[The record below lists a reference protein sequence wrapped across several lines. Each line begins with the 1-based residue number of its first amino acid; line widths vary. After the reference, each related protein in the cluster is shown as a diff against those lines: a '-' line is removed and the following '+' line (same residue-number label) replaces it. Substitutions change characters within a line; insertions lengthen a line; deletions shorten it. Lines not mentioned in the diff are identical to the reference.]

1 MIKIYYLNIIINMR
15 KEYEK
20 RIKRKKNINLS
31 KSSQPGK
38 TEKNYVTIWMKLLL
52 YTEKKSRNVTE
63 IIAYLNYMYWKSL
76 FSNFTFSLYNFA
88 KTSQTDIIVALFSS
102 SFGGYLENN
111 SVLFSS
117 AFVREKSIPLSF
129 LSTVGYRRIY
139 VCRFS
144 ALGCC
149 SLQLQRTPQV
159 SGKVCCRTMVSVG
172 R

>member
-63 IIAYLNYMYWKSL
+63 IIAYLNYMYWKLCSQILHFPYTTSL
-76 FSNFTFSLYNFA
+76 KHRKQILSLHCFLHLLVDIWKTTVSFFQAHLFAKNPSLYP
-88 KTSQTDIIVALFSS
+88 SWVPWDIAGYTYVVLVRWDAVVCSCSELRKSPGKFVAGQWS
-102 SFGGYLENN
+102 
-111 SVLFSS
+111 
-117 AFVREKSIPLSF
+117 P
-129 LSTVGYRRIY
+129 
-139 VCRFS
+139 
-144 ALGCC
+144 
-149 SLQLQRTPQV
+149 
-159 SGKVCCRTMVSVG
+159 
-172 R
+172 